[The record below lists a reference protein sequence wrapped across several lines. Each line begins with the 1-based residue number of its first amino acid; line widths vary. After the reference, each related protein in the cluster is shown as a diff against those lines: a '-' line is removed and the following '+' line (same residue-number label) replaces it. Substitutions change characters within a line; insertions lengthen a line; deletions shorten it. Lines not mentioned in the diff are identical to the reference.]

1 MSRWIRPFAWPL
13 LGVVL
18 GSVGVTSPRA
28 LSAEPHPLAAPDNV
42 QLHPDLEIS
51 LFAREPDVVDPV
63 GLTFDEFGRA
73 YVVEMR
79 DYPYGFGPDHQPG
92 GTVRRLE
99 DTDGDGRA
107 DRSTLF
113 AEHLSFPTSITA
125 WNGGVLVT
133 APPDIVFLKDTD
145 GDGRADVRQVVV
157 AGFRLAATDSNVSGL
172 RYGPD
177 GWIHG
182 VNGGNGGSLQMPQRA
197 GEPIRLGDR
206 DFRFRPDAGVLEVT
220 THTGGGFGLVFDAWG
235 QSFTPHNVNHVQQ
248 RVADVAAVSRHA
260 GLPAFET
267 THSISDHG
275 DMARIYSIST
285 AQTRPNHPEQAGYF
299 SSSGGMGWIGHRD
312 WPGDMP
318 GSLLVG
324 DVVGNLVHRDV
335 LTPNGP
341 ILRASRAAG
350 EQTREF
356 FASRDP
362 AFRPTGFELG
372 PDGALYLL
380 DMQRDVI
387 EHPDYIPKKLLA
399 KLDVRAGEDRGRIYR
414 LAPKGWPRARELPGN
429 ATPAQQAEMLRS
441 PNGWTRQTAQRVL
454 IAAARRETIPALNAL
469 AGAEAGNPS
478 EETRIAALQT
488 LDGLDALDDAVLRA
502 TRDRLTSSGAL
513 EAWLR
518 LAERHGRDRRSLA
531 DVVLAHLRHPE
542 PAVRFRAAI
551 AAGSV
556 SNSPLAAALTTFLAR
571 DGTNRW
577 MRRAGLSSLP
587 PGGENTALDTL
598 LAAAK
603 SADAN
608 QVPPLAVLHDL
619 AELAG
624 AQPLPATPAD
634 AVTTWSR
641 WSRWLVASSGN
652 EAVTLA
658 VLGGLHQGLSRVD
671 AMAHVPEDEP
681 LTTELRRLLD
691 PGRPRVLNAA
701 WRLARRLG
709 LPDSPAQ
716 QAALLEAARTA
727 RDSTAGLERRLAALE
742 LLDLGEASASIP
754 IFLELLDS
762 RFPQE
767 LRREAFNQLRDHREP
782 AVGEGLIRA
791 WPTLPPAFR
800 PDVVNL
806 LVYRHAFHP
815 ALLTALDGGT
825 LTVGELNLDL
835 EHRRELLWKAAP
847 EIRTRAARHVS
858 DGEYS
863 NRGAL
868 VDQWLA
874 KLPAGGEAARG
885 RPVFERL
892 CSPCHRVQ
900 SVGLRVGP
908 ELTGMSH
915 RSVEDL
921 LSNILDPNMAMNPA
935 FVAYTAEL
943 TDGEQEIG
951 LLAAETADAVTLL
964 QAQEHA
970 VVIPRARIK
979 SLRAS
984 GRSLMPEG
992 LEAGLTPAEL
1002 RDVIAFLQEPAPEPK
1017 NVYGHP

>member
-1 MSRWIRPFAWPL
+1 MSRWFRPFAWPL
-13 LGVVL
+13 LGAVL
-18 GSVGVTSPRA
+18 GSTTLVAPRGLA
-28 LSAEPHPLAAPDNV
+28 AEPHPLAAPDNV

-73 YVVEMR
+73 FVVEMR
-79 DYPYGFGPDHQPG
+79 DYPYGIGPDRKPG
-92 GTVRRLE
+92 GTVRLLE

-107 DRSTLF
+107 DRSTVF
-113 AEHLSFPTSITA
+113 AENLSFPTSITA

-157 AGFRLAATDSNVSGL
+157 AGFRMAATDSNVSGL

-182 VNGGNGGSLQMPQRA
+182 VNGGNGGSLQRPQRP
-197 GEPIRLGDR
+197 GEPLRLGDR
-206 DFRFRPDAGVLEVT
+206 DFRFRPDTGDLEVT

-235 QSFTPHNVNHVQQ
+235 HSFTPHNVNHLQQ
-248 RVADVAAVSRHA
+248 RVADVAAVSRRP

-275 DMARIYSIST
+275 EMARIYPISA

-299 SSSGGMGWIGHRD
+299 SSSGAMGWIGHRG
-312 WPGDMP
+312 WPGDLP
-318 GSLLVG
+318 GSLLVA

-335 LTPNGP
+335 LAPNGP
-341 ILRASRAAG
+341 ILRASRAPG

-414 LAPKGWPRARELPGN
+414 LAPKGWTRTRELPGP
-429 ATPAQQAEMLRS
+429 ATPAQQVAMLRS
-441 PNGWTRQTAQRVL
+441 PNSWTRQTARRVL
-454 IAAARRETIPALNAL
+454 IAAARRETIPALTAL
-469 AGAEAGNPS
+469 ASAETDAPA

-488 LDGLDALDDAVLRA
+488 LDGLGALDDAVLRA
-502 TRDRLTSSGAL
+502 SRARLQASGAI

-518 LAERHGRDRRSLA
+518 LAERRWRDTPALTE
-531 DVVLAHLRHPE
+531 VVRTHLQHAE

-551 AAGSV
+551 AAGST
-556 SNSPLAAALTTFLAR
+556 PAPGLTAALTEFLAR
-571 DGTNRW
+571 DGTNAW

-603 SADAN
+603 SADPAR
-608 QVPPLAVLHDL
+608 QAPLTVLHDL

-624 AQPLPATPAD
+624 AQPLPAQAAD
-634 AVTTWSR
+634 AANTWSA
-641 WSRWLVASSGN
+641 WSRWLSDAAGN
-652 EAVTLA
+652 EPVTLA
-658 VLGGLHQGLSRVD
+658 ILGGLERGRSRLD
-671 AMAHVPEDEP
+671 TPARVPADSP
-681 LTTELRRLLD
+681 LATELRRLLD
-691 PGRPRVLNAA
+691 PNRPRLLNAA

-709 LPDSPAQ
+709 MPESPAQ
-716 QAALLEAARTA
+716 QTALREAARTA
-727 RDSTAGLERRLAALE
+727 RDSTANLEHRLAALQ
-742 LLDLGEASASIP
+742 LLDLGEAAASVP
-754 IFLELLDS
+754 IFLELLDG
-762 RFPQE
+762 RFPVE
-767 LRREAFNQLRDHREP
+767 LRREAFNQLRDHRETT
-782 AVGEGLIRA
+782 VGEGLIRA

-815 ALLTALDGGT
+815 ALLASLDSGA

-835 EHRRELLWKAAP
+835 EHRRELLWKASP
-847 EIRTRAARHVS
+847 EIRARAARHVS

-863 NRGAL
+863 NRGAV

-874 KLPAGGEAARG
+874 KLPPQGEAARG

-892 CSPCHRVQ
+892 CAPCHRVQ
-900 SVGLRVGP
+900 NVGLRVGP

-943 TDGEQEIG
+943 TDGEQELG
-951 LLAAETADAVTLL
+951 LLAAETTDAVTLL

-1002 RDVIAFLQEPAPEPK
+1002 RDVIAFLQEPAAEPK